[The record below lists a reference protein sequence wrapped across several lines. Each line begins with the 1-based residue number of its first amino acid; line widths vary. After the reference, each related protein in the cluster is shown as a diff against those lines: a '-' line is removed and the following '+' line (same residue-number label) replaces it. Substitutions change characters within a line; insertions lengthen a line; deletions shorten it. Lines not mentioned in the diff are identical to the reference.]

1 MATFDRGFKTW
12 AERTAINLRRE
23 LGLTAF
29 APLPHGKLSDYL
41 EIKVISP
48 EGIPGMTESL
58 LHQLLV
64 ADSAGWSGTTF
75 SLGGKHTVI
84 YNPSH
89 SIGRQSSDITH
100 ELSHVIIGHEPSKL
114 ILSSDG
120 NMVMRSHDQKQEDE
134 ASWLA
139 GCILLPR
146 DALLH
151 LAKANQLNAA
161 CDTYAVSKDLLAFRL
176 RATGV
181 LLQIQRSR

>member
-12 AERTAINLRRE
+12 AERTSISLRRE
-23 LGLTAF
+23 LGISPL
-29 APLPHGKLSDYL
+29 APLPHQKLSEYL

-48 EGIPGMTESL
+48 KAIPGMTDEL
-58 LHQLLV
+58 LQQLLV
-64 ADSAGWSGTTF
+64 TDSSGWSGTTF
-75 SLGGKHTVI
+75 TLSGKHTVI

-100 ELSHVIIGHEPSKL
+100 EFSHVIIGHEPSKL

-146 DALLH
+146 EALLQ
-151 LAKANQLNAA
+151 LAKSKQLSRV
-161 CDTYAVSKDLLAFRL
+161 CEDYAVSKELLDYRL

-181 LLQIQRSR
+181 HLQVQRSR